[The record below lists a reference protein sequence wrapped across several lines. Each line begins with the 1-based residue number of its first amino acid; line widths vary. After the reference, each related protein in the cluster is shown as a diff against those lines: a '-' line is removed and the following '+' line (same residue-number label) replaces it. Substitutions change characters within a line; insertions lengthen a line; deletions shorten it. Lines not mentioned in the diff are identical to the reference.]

1 MALTTV
7 QAVRQTDTLA
17 GRPVLCAGDP
27 LERTSLNCCDHSEPA
42 ARRDDHQRPGGAAL
56 AGWSSAGSEEVR
68 QALARIVKDGHRAGD
83 VLGRIRAL
91 IHKTPPQ
98 RAIALH

>member
-1 MALTTV
+1 V
-7 QAVRQTDTLA
+7 NQPLA
-17 GRPVLCAGDP
+17 A
-27 LERTSLNCCDHSEPA
+27 TITNA
-42 ARRDDHQRPGGAAL
+42 QAAL
-56 AGWSSAGSEEVR
+56 RWLGGRAPNLEEVR